1 MSKTRVDLI
10 NQALTNLGIIAPGQ
24 SIEPENV
31 AKMDAIVD
39 PAMAELSALDIYYA
53 QDTGDLG
60 PSGGAIDDGAFLS
73 LADYLAN
80 RACAAFNLPADTK
93 MQALS
98 QIAEDRLR
106 TLAAPSRTLRTLRT
120 DPALQPRRVGG
131 WYRGGI

>member
-10 NQALTNLGIIAPGQ
+10 NQALTNLGILAQGQ
-24 SIEPENV
+24 SPEAENI

-39 PAMAELSALDIYYA
+39 PALSELAGLDVYYA
-53 QDTGDLG
+53 QDAGEAG
-60 PSGGAIDDGAFLS
+60 PSGGAIEDSAFLS
-73 LADYLAN
+73 IADYLAN
-80 RACAAFNLPADTK
+80 RACSAFNLPADTK

-98 QIAEDRLR
+98 QIAEDKLR

-120 DPALQPRRVGG
+120 DPALQPRRIGG